1 MSGVLPIVSVDQ
13 YGEITWNPLGQHAGV
28 ADLQCG
34 ERNAR
39 SLGLRLKGIAFAKM
53 FTCAVKRAVRTCE
66 LAGFGDPAENDHDL
80 VQWDYSQHEGLRTH
94 EIHERRPQWRLL
106 CDRCP
111 EGETPY
117 LSRPRIRLGER
128 EGQKIFHIRD
138 RKLEHIGFDH
148 HRPVPAIRLWN
159 DVAYV
164 EDRSALVVWR
174 AGTWKCELEKT
185 VLKHSRT
192 T

>member
-117 LSRPRIRLGER
+117 LSRPRIRLGLNAKAR
-128 EGQKIFHIRD
+128 RFFTFVTASLSILDLTTIGRYRRSGCGTTLHTSKIGRHWSCGAPGHGNANWR
-138 RKLEHIGFDH
+138 R
-148 HRPVPAIRLWN
+148 
-159 DVAYV
+159 
-164 EDRSALVVWR
+164 RS
-174 AGTWKCELEKT
+174 
-185 VLKHSRT
+185 
-192 T
+192 

>member
-28 ADLQCG
+28 ADRG

-111 EGETPY
+111 EGETPR
-117 LSRPRIRLGER
+117 LGRPRIRLGLNAKAGR
-128 EGQKIFHIRD
+128 FFTFVTASLSIF
-138 RKLEHIGFDH
+138 GFDH
-148 HRPVPAIRLWN
+148 DRSEPAIRQWN
-159 DVAYV
+159 DAAHV
-164 EDRSALVVWR
+164 ENRPAPVVGRPGHGMQIGESRS
-174 AGTWKCELEKT
+174 
-185 VLKHSRT
+185 
-192 T
+192 